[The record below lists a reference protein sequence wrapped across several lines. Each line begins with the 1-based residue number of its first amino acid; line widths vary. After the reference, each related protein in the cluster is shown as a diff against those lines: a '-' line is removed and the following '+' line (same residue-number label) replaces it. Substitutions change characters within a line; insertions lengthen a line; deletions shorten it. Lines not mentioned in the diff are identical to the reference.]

1 MAGMS
6 TRLSTAVLLAAVL
19 LAVPACTSGTDDD
32 AGGKPGG
39 GATPS
44 TGAPGSKVPDIS
56 EGIPEEPTGVERA
69 ALLAALKAVDPALAA
84 DADRAVAN
92 ARQQCATITGGGNA
106 VAAAQSRFGSAGHQV
121 TEEQAKAVNEVLK
134 RTLCTS

>member
-1 MAGMS
+1 MAGMR

-19 LAVPACTSGTDDD
+19 LAVPACSSGTDD
-32 AGGKPGG
+32 AGGGPEG

-44 TGAPGSKVPDIS
+44 AGAPGSKVPDIS

-84 DADRAVAN
+84 DADKAVAN
-92 ARQQCATITGGGNA
+92 ARQQCATINGGGNA
-106 VAAAQSRFGSAGHQV
+106 VAAAQSRFGSAGHQL
-121 TEEQAKAVNEVLK
+121 TEEQAKAVNEVLE

>member
-1 MAGMS
+1 MR

-19 LAVPACTSGTDDD
+19 LAVPACSSGTGD
-32 AGGKPGG
+32 AGGGPGG

-84 DADRAVAN
+84 DADKAVAN
-92 ARQQCATITGGGNA
+92 ARQQCATINGGGNA
-106 VAAAQSRFGSAGHQV
+106 VAAAQSRFGSADHQV

>member
-1 MAGMS
+1 MR

-19 LAVPACTSGTDDD
+19 LAVPACSSGT
-32 AGGKPGG
+32 GGPGG

-84 DADRAVAN
+84 DADKAVAN
-92 ARQQCATITGGGNA
+92 ARQQCATINGGGNA
-106 VAAAQSRFGSAGHQV
+106 VAAAQSRFGSADHQV

>member
-1 MAGMS
+1 MR
-6 TRLSTAVLLAAVL
+6 TRLSTGVLLAAVL
-19 LAVPACTSGTDDD
+19 LAVPACGSGTDDT
-32 AGGKPGG
+32 GGKPEG

-44 TGAPGSKVPDIS
+44 VEASGSKVPDIS
-56 EGIPEEPTGVERA
+56 EGIPEEPTGARRA

-84 DADRAVAN
+84 DADKAVAN

-106 VAAAQSRFGSAGHQV
+106 VAAAQSRFGSADHQV
-121 TEEQAKAVNEVLK
+121 TEARAKAINEVLE